1 MCFMEGVGM
10 RKMIFG
16 ITVCMIAWMAAPC
29 LPPYPAGHIGIAVA
43 QAEEEFRY
51 HDERI
56 RYHFTQ
62 ERNLVHFNMLQGMLV
77 DLLREHNKFFVAK
90 GRGENTVDPKVED
103 LLNDAGLSGSQGKYD
118 EGFATLKIAYDLLK
132 DSLTELGI
140 EADK

>member
-1 MCFMEGVGM
+1 M
-10 RKMIFG
+10 RKIIFG
-16 ITVCMIAWMAAPC
+16 ITVCIAALTAAPC
-29 LPPYPAGHIGIAVA
+29 PSLFPATGGHIGVSIAR
-43 QAEEEFRY
+43 AEDEFRY

-90 GRGENTVDPKVED
+90 GRGENIVGPKVED
-103 LLNDAGLSGSQGKYD
+103 LLNDAGLSGSQGNYD

-132 DSLTELGI
+132 NSLTELGI
-140 EADK
+140 GADK